1 MAILLKGAPAA
12 AKLTEQALQRSES
25 LRSQGIA
32 PTLAIVRMG
41 ERDDDLAYQR
51 GAQKRCEKAQVEV
64 KVYALPEDASQSELL
79 SLIQK
84 LNDDNSIH
92 GVLIMRPMPKHIDDE
107 AVTNA
112 LSPEKDVDGI
122 TPGAMAALYAARES
136 GFAPCTARACVEIL
150 KHYEIPLLGRQA
162 VVVGRSLV
170 IGKPVSQLLLKE
182 NMTVTTCH
190 SRSQNLEDICKRAD
204 IIVAAAGKAGMI
216 TADFLS
222 EGQTVLDVGIHSTP
236 EGGLCGDVKTEE
248 AAEIVYAVTPVPGG
262 VGAVT
267 SSVLALHVVTA
278 AERISKKER

>member
-1 MAILLKGAPAA
+1 MAMLLKGVPVAQQI
-12 AKLTEQALQRSES
+12 TEQALLRAQT
-25 LRSQGIA
+25 LRSQGIV

-51 GAQKRCEKAQVEV
+51 GAQKRCEKTQVEL
-64 KVYALPEDASQSELL
+64 KVYALPEDAPQSEVV
-79 SLIQK
+79 SLIEK
-84 LNDDNSIH
+84 LNKDDSIH

-107 AVTNA
+107 TITNA
-112 LSPEKDVDGI
+112 LSPEKDIDGI
-122 TPGAMAALYAARES
+122 TPGAMVSLYASRES

-150 KHYEIPLLGRQA
+150 KHYNIPLEGRQA

-190 SRSQNLEDICKRAD
+190 SRSQNLNEICKKAD
-204 IIVAAAGKAGMI
+204 VIVAAAGKAGMI

-222 EGQTVLDVGIHSTP
+222 HGQIVIDVGIHSSP
-236 EGGLCGDVKTEE
+236 DGGLCGDVKTEE
-248 AAEIVYAVTPVPGG
+248 AAEIVDAITPVPGG

-278 AERISKKER
+278 AERISEKE

>member
-12 AKLTEQALQRSES
+12 AKLTEQALQRAQS
-25 LRSQGIA
+25 LRSQGVV
-32 PTLAIVRMG
+32 PTLAILRMG

-64 KVYALPEDASQSELL
+64 KVYALPGDAPQSEVL

-84 LNDDNSIH
+84 LNDDDGIH

-122 TPGAMAALYAARES
+122 TPGAMAALYAGRES

-150 KHYEIPLLGRQA
+150 KHYEIPLQGRQA

-190 SRSQNLEDICKRAD
+190 SRSQNLEEICKRAD
-204 IIVAAAGKAGMI
+204 VIVAAAGKAGMI

-236 EGGLCGDVKTEE
+236 EGGLCGDVKTEH
-248 AAEIVYAVTPVPGG
+248 AAEIVDAITPVPGG

>member
-12 AKLTEQALQRSES
+12 AKLTEQALQRAQS
-25 LRSQGIA
+25 LRNNGIV

-64 KVYALPEDASQSELL
+64 KVYALPEDASQSEVI

-84 LNDDNSIH
+84 LNGDNSIH

-150 KHYEIPLLGRQA
+150 KHNEIPMQGRQA
-162 VVVGRSLV
+162 AVVGRSLV

>member
-1 MAILLKGAPAA
+1 MAMLLKGAPVAQQ
-12 AKLTEQALQRSES
+12 LTEQIVTRAAALRAE
-25 LRSQGIA
+25 GII

-51 GAQKRCEKAQVEV
+51 GAQKRCEKTQVDV
-64 KVYALPEDASQSELL
+64 KVYALAEDTEQSEVI
-79 SLIQK
+79 SLIHK
-84 LNDDNSIH
+84 LNEDDGIH

-107 AVTNA
+107 AITNA
-112 LSPEKDVDGI
+112 LSPQKDVDGI
-122 TPGAMAALYAARES
+122 TPGAMAALYASRES

-150 KHYEIPLLGRQA
+150 KHYDIRLEGKEA

-204 IIVAAAGKAGMI
+204 VVIAAAGKAGMI

-222 EGQTVLDVGIHSTP
+222 EGQAVLDVGIHSSP
-236 EGGLCGDVKTEE
+236 DGGLCGDVKTDD
-248 AAEIVYAVTPVPGG
+248 AAQIVSAITPVPGG

-278 AERISKKER
+278 AERISKKEK

>member
-12 AKLTEQALQRSES
+12 AKLTEQALQRAQS
-25 LRSQGIA
+25 LRSQGVV
-32 PTLAIVRMG
+32 PTLAILRMG

-64 KVYALPEDASQSELL
+64 KVYALPGDAPQSEVL

-84 LNDDNSIH
+84 LNDDDGIH

-112 LSPEKDVDGI
+112 LSPGKDVDGI

-150 KHYEIPLLGRQA
+150 KHYEIPLQGRQA

-190 SRSQNLEDICKRAD
+190 SRSQKLEEICKRAD
-204 IIVAAAGKAGMI
+204 VIVAAAGKAGMI

-222 EGQTVLDVGIHSTP
+222 EGQTVLDVGIHSTS
-236 EGGLCGDVKTEE
+236 EGGLCGDVKTEQ
-248 AAEIVYAVTPVPGG
+248 AAEIVDAITPVPGG

>member
-12 AKLTEQALQRSES
+12 AKLTEQALQRAQL
-25 LRSQGIA
+25 LRSQGVV
-32 PTLAIVRMG
+32 PTLAILRMG

-64 KVYALPEDASQSELL
+64 KVHALPEDAPQSEVL

-84 LNDDNSIH
+84 LNDDNGIH

-122 TPGAMAALYAARES
+122 TPGAMAALYAGRGS

-150 KHYEIPLLGRQA
+150 KHYEIPLQGRQA
-162 VVVGRSLV
+162 AVVGRSLV

-190 SRSQNLEDICKRAD
+190 SRSQKLEEICKHAD
-204 IIVAAAGKAGMI
+204 VIVAAAGKAGMI

-236 EGGLCGDVKTEE
+236 EGGLCGDVKTEQ
-248 AAEIVYAVTPVPGG
+248 AAEIVDAITPVPGG